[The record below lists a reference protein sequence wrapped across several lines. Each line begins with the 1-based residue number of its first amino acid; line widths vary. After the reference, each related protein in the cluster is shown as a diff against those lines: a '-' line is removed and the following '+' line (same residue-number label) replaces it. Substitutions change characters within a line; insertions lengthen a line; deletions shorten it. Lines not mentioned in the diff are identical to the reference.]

1 MHHDDPYQK
10 NPDPGSKP
18 ESSKDDFPL
27 EEVNLRKMDFAPG
40 EIRLVPDPG
49 MVLPLGRYTLVDFID
64 GSLIT
69 RTPAPYDESA
79 TLIDVSELVSLV
91 NRLDSAS
98 ISLLGGAITK
108 EIYPPGWAQSI
119 DDINLAFGEHDDPL
133 SRSSFEEVGSI
144 SSVGGENRDS
154 LHYAIKLGRFVES
167 IRELHEYM
175 DHQRS
180 LGGGSEHHAD
190 IDRLDMFLSQAMGR
204 AYARFMNLSSL

>member
-1 MHHDDPYQK
+1 MHFDDPHQK
-10 NPDPGSKP
+10 DPGRGSQP
-18 ESSKDDFPL
+18 EPSREALPL
-27 EEVNLRKMDFAPG
+27 EELNLGKMDFEPG

-49 MVLPLGRYTLVDFID
+49 MVLPLGRYALVDFID

-69 RTPAPYDESA
+69 RTAAPYDESA

-91 NRLDSAS
+91 NRLESAS
-98 ISLLGGAITK
+98 ISLLGGAMTK

-119 DDINLAFGEHDDPL
+119 DDINLAFGEHGDPL

-175 DHQRS
+175 DYQRS
-180 LGGGSEHHAD
+180 LSIHTGQDAEL
-190 IDRLDMFLSQAMGR
+190 DRLDMFLSQAMGR
-204 AYARFMNLSSL
+204 AYARCMNVS